1 MPDPSIVIVGGGPAG
16 LSTAGALK
24 RAGIDSLILERD
36 ASIGGLWSR
45 RYERLHLHTIRRF
58 SGLAHFP
65 IPATYPKYVP
75 KDSFAQYLRD
85 YARHFALDVELNC
98 NVNRVTTN
106 EGAGTARDG
115 FVVETDRGARRAD
128 AVVIASGMFGEAPPP
143 PFEGLDAY
151 RGRVLHSS
159 AYVRGSEFAGKRALV
174 VGLGN
179 TGAEIAADLVERGAS
194 FVAVS
199 VRSVP
204 PVVPRDFLG
213 TPVQLFGLALSGAPV
228 RLADRIGA
236 IIARVAIGD
245 LTQYGLRKSEWYPFS
260 AKRVPV
266 IDVGFVANLRNGRIV
281 IRPALS
287 RFSETGVTYDDGRA
301 EDFDAVILATGY
313 ETGLDRLL
321 AIPGLLEDDAYPRFA
336 SGERTSQPG
345 LYFMGYF
352 KSHRGHFFEIDRAS
366 RRLART
372 ILGDRY

>member
-1 MPDPSIVIVGGGPAG
+1 MPDASILIVGGGPAG

-36 ASIGGLWSR
+36 GAVGERWGR

-65 IPATYPKYVP
+65 IPAAYPKYVP

-85 YARHFALDVELNC
+85 YAKHFALDVETNC
-98 NVNRVTTN
+98 SVSRVAA
-106 EGAGTARDG
+106 EGEANGSRDR
-115 FVVETDRGARRAD
+115 FVVETNRGTRRCQV
-128 AVVIASGMFGEAPPP
+128 VVIASGMFGEVAPPP
-143 PFEGLDAY
+143 FQDLDTY
-151 RGRVLHSS
+151 RGRVVHAS
-159 AYVRGSEFAGKRALV
+159 AYSSGRDFAGKRVLV

-179 TGAEIAADLVERGAS
+179 TGAEIAADLVEQGAS

-204 PVVPRDFLG
+204 PIVPRDFLG
-213 TPVQLFGLALSGAPV
+213 TPVQLFGLALSSAPV
-228 RLADRIGA
+228 HLADKIGA
-236 IIARVAIGD
+236 VIARVAIGD
-245 LTQYGLRKSEWYPFS
+245 LTQYGLRKSEWFPFS

-266 IDVGFVANLRNGRIV
+266 IDVGFVANLRSGRIV
-281 IRPALS
+281 IRPTIA
-287 RFSETGVTYDDGRA
+287 RFSETGVVYDDGR
-301 EDFDAVILATGY
+301 EEEFDAVIFAMGY

-321 AIPGLLEDDAYPRFA
+321 GIPGLLETDGYPRFA
-336 SGERTSQPG
+336 SGQPTSQPG

-352 KSHRGHFFEIDRAS
+352 KSHRGHFYEIDRAS

-372 ILGDRY
+372 IAAR